1 MNRLNEV
8 RDNLVSVSV
17 VWLAAVAAV
26 GMAGVVGGT
35 WAVAAESSVAPAV
48 LTKTLATPV
57 VAGPMPWP
65 VVIETLVV
73 YEVGRYA
80 WHKYDGPK
88 VVRKCYEE
96 TRQAVGWA
104 VRSVGSAAKAVTR
117 ATLQTVKESSS
128 RMEAAYRWLRE

>member
-1 MNRLNEV
+1 MNRLNDV
-8 RDNLVSVSV
+8 RDNLVSGSM

-26 GMAGVVGGT
+26 GMAGDVGGT
-35 WAVAAESSVAPAV
+35 RAAAAEPSVVPAV

-80 WHKYDGPK
+80 WHTYDGPT

-104 VRSVGSAAKAVTR
+104 VRSVGSAAKAATR
-117 ATLQTVKESSS
+117 ATLRTVKDQGPEWKPPT
-128 RMEAAYRWLRE
+128 AG